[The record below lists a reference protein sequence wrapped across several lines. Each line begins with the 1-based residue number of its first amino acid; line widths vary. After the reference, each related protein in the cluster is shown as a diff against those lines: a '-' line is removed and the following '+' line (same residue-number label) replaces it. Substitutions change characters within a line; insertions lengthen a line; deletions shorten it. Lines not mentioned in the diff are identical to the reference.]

1 MGICMCRKNK
11 KTMDIEDCK
20 LCHDDK
26 PRVVEGFTILGKN
39 YRVVCS
45 NQMCFLV
52 DGWAGSYRTEE
63 EAINAWNSKK
73 V

>member
-1 MGICMCRKNK
+1 MCRKNK
-11 KTMDIEDCK
+11 KITNIKNCP

-26 PRVVEGFTILGKN
+26 PRVVEGANILGKD

-45 NQMCFLV
+45 NQMCFIV
-52 DGWAGSYRTEE
+52 DGWAGSYSTEE